1 MHPPPPVFVS
11 ADFKGFSFAVS
22 PLFATDLDTPVS
34 ADPKGLGLA
43 PKLCKSIRRDRRRET
58 KKAARPNDKPPQDV
72 QDALSTDCYFADG

>member
-43 PKLCKSIRRDRRRET
+43 PKLCKFIRRDRRRET
-58 KKAARPNDKPPQDV
+58 KKRRARMTSRRKMSKTHFRLTAILQM
-72 QDALSTDCYFADG
+72 G